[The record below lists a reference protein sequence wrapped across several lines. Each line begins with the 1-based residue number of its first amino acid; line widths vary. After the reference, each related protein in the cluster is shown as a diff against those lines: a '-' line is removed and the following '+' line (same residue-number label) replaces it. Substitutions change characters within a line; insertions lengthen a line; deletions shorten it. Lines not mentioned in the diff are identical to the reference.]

1 MLLEIKYRTHERIVI
16 VETNLTY
23 GNWLEIYLKAYRQN
37 GIKKTSYRQL
47 ELIRDKIPLQLRCTE
62 ITKIFPFVLQQFV
75 NEFCLAASESYA
87 NKMMN
92 LIRSSFRKAY
102 ENDLVPRNPAS
113 DLKKPHRPKKII
125 DCLTIKET
133 EIILDF
139 AKQYPYSDFAQSM
152 HKRSRFLIAAAV
164 ITLLWTGLRRGE
176 LLGLEYDDV
185 DLKSHVL
192 HIRRG
197 VFLENGK
204 PVVIEGEAK
213 TEASIG
219 DIALPDVVYRVI
231 MTIPRVGEYIFG
243 AENGKLM
250 YPRNFNRLYDSFLK
264 ALQKQYPSFRHIT
277 PHISRHTAATLT
289 LRSGADV
296 RIVQK
301 KLRHSSIYTTMRYTH
316 PDIQDLIEAEKIILI
331 S

>member
-113 DLKKPHRPKKII
+113 DLKLALIHISTALGHSYGKWTVTKEAT
-125 DCLTIKET
+125 TITEGNRTRTCSRCGAKET
-133 EIILDF
+133 QTVPMKVESENQPKIDPALR
-139 AKQYPYSDFAQSM
+139 QSDIY
-152 HKRSRFLIAAAV
+152 KAV
-164 ITLLWTGLRRGE
+164 TLLNPDTDFTNPNKGGKIV
-176 LLGLEYDDV
+176 YDDSWGCWDGFTDNGNYKTATRMCCASFV
-185 DLKSHVL
+185 NFYLWNYLPNIAGKSS
-192 HIRRG
+192 G
-197 VFLENGK
+197 VTW
-204 PVVIEGEAK
+204 K
-213 TEASIG
+213 T
-219 DIALPDVVYRVI
+219 DPDRSC
-231 MTIPRVGEYIFG
+231 
-243 AENGKLM
+243 L
-250 YPRNFNRLYDSFLK
+250 LY
-264 ALQKQYPSFRHIT
+264 T
-277 PHISRHTAATLT
+277 SRC
-289 LRSGADV
+289 V
-296 RIVQK
+296 
-301 KLRHSSIYTTMRYTH
+301 
-316 PDIQDLIEAEKIILI
+316 
-331 S
+331 